1 MIFSVIYNI
10 VIVVLNRWF
19 LCFFGIF
26 KGMIFFSLLILNTV
40 E

>member
-1 MIFSVIYNI
+1 MIFSVIYN
-10 VIVVLNRWF
+10 IVVLNRWF

-26 KGMIFFSLLILNTV
+26 KGMIFFILLILNTV